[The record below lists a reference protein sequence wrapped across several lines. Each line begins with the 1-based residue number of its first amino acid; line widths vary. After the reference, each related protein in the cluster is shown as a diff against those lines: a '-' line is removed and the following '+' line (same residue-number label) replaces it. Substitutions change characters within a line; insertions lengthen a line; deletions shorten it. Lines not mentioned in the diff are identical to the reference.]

1 MSQDIVLQHYG
12 VKGMKWGVS
21 RDRAPDGVAERA
33 KEIRKERSDRLITN
47 NNGKGLSKEDKNR
60 AVKRGLSAVG
70 GAVGGIKAASALG
83 GGVPRPSVV
92 AVGAIL
98 GAYGG
103 MKAYDVGSSRK
114 EAYNEIVFNEK
125 KQLGR

>member
-12 VKGMKWGVS
+12 TKGMKWGV
-21 RDRAPDGVAERA
+21 RKDRAPDGVAERA

-47 NNGKGLSKEDKNR
+47 NGKGLSKTDKNR
-60 AVKRGLSAVG
+60 AVKRGVAAVG
-70 GAVGGIKAASALG
+70 GAMGGIKAASALAG
-83 GGVPRPSVV
+83 GAPKPSVA

-103 MKAYDVGSSRK
+103 MKAYEVGSSRK